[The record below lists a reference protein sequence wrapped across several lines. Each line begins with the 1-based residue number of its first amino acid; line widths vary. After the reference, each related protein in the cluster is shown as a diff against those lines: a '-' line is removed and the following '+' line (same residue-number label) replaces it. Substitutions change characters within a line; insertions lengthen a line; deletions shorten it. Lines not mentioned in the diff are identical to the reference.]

1 MEVVDK
7 GQPPL
12 GTKISGV
19 AMNDVR
25 KQGNPHSTSKYTY
38 GKR

>member
-1 MEVVDK
+1 MKVVDR
-7 GQPPL
+7 GEPPL

-19 AMNDVR
+19 TMSDVR
-25 KQGNPHSTSKYTY
+25 KQGNPHSTRIYTY

>member
-1 MEVVDK
+1 MGIIDK

-25 KQGNPHSTSKYTY
+25 KQGNPHSTRIYTY

>member
-1 MEVVDK
+1 MGVVDL

-12 GTKISGV
+12 DTKISGV
-19 AMNDVR
+19 AMNDIR
-25 KQGNPHSTSKYTY
+25 KKGNPHSTSKYTY